1 MPYKFPDRYPRS
13 KDSVD
18 IGELNK
24 QFLDMA
30 EALSGNV
37 SEHNIAEGTYTFANT
52 ARYSIFY
59 VSQETTIGF
68 GAPSGSPAKH
78 AAPQEETSQYQS
90 NTQLLG
96 NSGGWEP
103 IYEVT
108 MGANQYSRVLQIF
121 SHTCY
126 SWTGYNRTTGGHV
139 YSNTTDWMK
148 TAGIYS
154 ATTQPWATP
163 KFQIGIRVNGTIYA
177 ATGQRNE
184 THQPH
189 IPIRSFPEVQQSSLS
204 DAYTYDTGDKLAGLW
219 PGMLNLRS
227 EVTACPAHTTSAVEL
242 TDLVSVA
249 PGTTKVSIVARRL
262 KSYKN
267 PKLSTDDVIAFLN
280 RSLLIVEYRNSK
292 SRTRAVSAVG
302 VSPIRK
308 GDAVTTTGL
317 NTNTL
322 QKLKTKVDALASGDI
337 KKFNRYHMAK
347 PLRQASN
354 NALIAVSNNVDYG
367 TSPLTVQNR
376 LKGETDN
383 DFAAVGTL
391 TGQTAWTPLTT
402 TSSGSTE
409 FLAILTGAN
418 FPTSSVSGVV
428 HITGHIHVQSI
439 KTTASG
445 GALSN
450 TNSEY
455 HMACV
460 GVYYLSG
467 GTRTLITSS
476 VVPLSRLTTPS
487 PVTTYADLAT
497 LTVSGNMHVPLMAVL
512 DLSSAQLG
520 SDVQGF
526 GICIA
531 TVNWEDATAVEA
543 KVSNASLNVEY
554 YIK

>member
-1 MPYKFPDRYPRS
+1 MPYKFPDRYPRT

-24 QFLDMA
+24 QFLDIA

-37 SEHNIAEGTYTFANT
+37 SEHNIAEDTYTFAKT
-52 ARYSIFY
+52 ARYTLFY

-78 AAPQEETSQYQS
+78 AAPQELTSQYQA

-103 IYEVT
+103 IYEIT
-108 MGANQYSRVLQIF
+108 MGSNQFSRVLQIF

-126 SWTGYNRTTGGHV
+126 SWTGYDRSDGVHL
-139 YSNTTDWMK
+139 YSNTTDWAK
-148 TAGIYS
+148 QTSSPTA
-154 ATTQPWATP
+154 QPWATP

-177 ATGQRNE
+177 ATGQRHE
-184 THQPH
+184 TYQPH
-189 IPIRSFPEVQQSSLS
+189 IPVRSFPEVQQDSLS
-204 DAYTYDTGDKLAGLW
+204 ATYTYDSGTELAGLW

-227 EVTACPAHTTSAVEL
+227 EVTACPAHTTGAVEL
-242 TDLVSVA
+242 TDIVSVP

-280 RSLLIVEYRNSK
+280 RSLLIVEYKNSK

-302 VSPIRK
+302 VTPIRK
-308 GDAVTTTGL
+308 GDAVTTSKL
-317 NTNTL
+317 NTDTL
-322 QKLKTKVDALASGDI
+322 QKLKTKIDALASGDI
-337 KKFNRYHMAK
+337 KKVNRYHMAK

-354 NALIAVSNNVDYG
+354 NALIAVSNNVEYSG
-367 TSPLTVQNR
+367 SGFIVQNR

-402 TSSGSTE
+402 TSSGPYSE
-409 FLAILTGAN
+409 FLVSLVGAS
-418 FPTSSVSGVV
+418 FPTSSVSGLI
-428 HITGHIHVQSI
+428 HITGHIHVESI

-445 GALSN
+445 GVFVN
-450 TNSEY
+450 TNLEY

-460 GVYYLSG
+460 GIYYLSG

-476 VVPLSRLTTPS
+476 VVPLSRLTTPD
-487 PVTTYADLAT
+487 PRETFQDLAT
-497 LTVSGNMHVPLMAVL
+497 VTISGNMHVPLMAVL

-520 SDVQGF
+520 ADVQGF

-543 KVSNASLNVEY
+543 TVANASLNVEY